1 MNLINQVQYK
11 PCRTPFIT
19 MTNKILSCILFF
31 ILNLSLFAN
40 NQFSFVHYGK
50 DNSGL
55 SHNGIRAIITDR
67 QGYVWIATYKGL
79 TRFDGSRFKVYD
91 RSDFG
96 VDSDYISS
104 IAQDPNGNIWIGT
117 DNGIIIYDKSGDRF
131 TTLAEWSGTLG
142 VNDRIFSIIYD
153 GEGGML
159 VGTKESG
166 LYSCDLKQRS
176 MKPVTL
182 FYPSGK
188 EVMNFYRLAIDKDKR
203 LYVAVY
209 CDNLYTLEPG
219 SNILH
224 PLSCNPSFYKND
236 DIEGLV
242 IVRNSPNGETIYVA
256 SKKYG
261 LSSIEHDKITPYI
274 ISMREGDRPVGLSPR
289 GNDLWMSATDGL
301 HHYNAINKKT
311 EIIHNIPGNRFS
323 LSESYVTTTHAD
335 EFGRLFVGTLN
346 SGINLFHRKN
356 DLFQRFNMTDNGTSL
371 EKSMVNNFA
380 EDKYGNVWIA
390 TGNRGLLRLSPD
402 GLLTRVNGEGIP
414 DKITALCDGEDLLW
428 AGTQNGIVSIRYAD
442 KKIKQYPLPR
452 KTEAADNRI
461 VSLFRSSDGKV
472 YAATALGVLEYIPDT
487 DQFESINR
495 LNNLTIEHMAEENN
509 GNIWMAS
516 YSDGVFR
523 YNPSTEELLHFH
535 SHGRNPEM
543 PQMISSVCIA
553 GGKIWVLSYS
563 SGLLLYNE
571 KSKSFSIINKSKLSS
586 LPTDIFF
593 SGISDNQG
601 NLWLSSA
608 DGLVKLNP
616 KNNVV
621 KVFKPSDG
629 ILDAGFNKCAI
640 KLRDGSLIF
649 GSENGFIRFNPSDF
663 NAYGKVQLSISGF
676 YINGKEVKGSDT
688 FRNVDFSDELTL
700 APEENSFS
708 FLFATPFNHSS
719 DYEGIFCKLEG
730 YDTTWQDIT
739 SSKKIEYKNIPHGS
753 YRLIFS
759 SDINGSKQTV
769 HKPLT
774 IIIKPRFFESAIGII
789 VVIFT
794 GLAIIALIYFVFIPI
809 IKKRRP
815 KGDATEVKTV
825 ITQDQPIASDETKHD
840 ETNVSEV
847 HAGIVEDFQ
856 IPDIDKDFIIRLD
869 KAIADN
875 LEDSTFSSVK
885 LEGILYLSHSTLNR
899 RIKALFDTTP
909 NEYIKSKR
917 LAVAAKMLSD
927 GNMRVNE
934 ICRAVGIPSP
944 SYFSK
949 CFKERY
955 GMLPLEYRACKR

>member
-1 MNLINQVQYK
+1 
-11 PCRTPFIT
+11 
-19 MTNKILSCILFF
+19 MTSKILSCILFF
-31 ILNLSLFAN
+31 ILNLSLFAGN
-40 NQFSFVHYGK
+40 EFSFVHYGK

-91 RSDFG
+91 RGDFG

-117 DNGIIIYDKSGDRF
+117 DNGIIIYDKATDRF

-142 VNDRIFSIIYD
+142 VNDRIFSIISD

-166 LYSCDLKQRS
+166 LYRCDLKHHS

-188 EVMNFYRLAIDKDKR
+188 EVMNFYRLAISKDGK

-209 CDNLYTLEPG
+209 CDNLYTLSPG
-219 SNILH
+219 SNTLH
-224 PLSCNPSFYKND
+224 PLSSNPQFYKND
-236 DIEGLV
+236 DIEGL
-242 IVRNSPNGETIYVA
+242 IIIPDNSDGETIFVA

-261 LSSIEHDKITPYI
+261 LSRIKHDKITPDI
-274 ISMREGDRPVGLSPR
+274 IPMREGDRPVGLSSR

-301 HHYNAINKKT
+301 HHYNAISKKS
-311 EIIHNIPGNRFS
+311 EVINNIPGNRFS
-323 LSESYVTTTHAD
+323 LSENYVTTAHAD

-346 SGINLFHRKN
+346 SGINFFHKKN
-356 DLFQRFNMTDNGTSL
+356 DLFQRYNATIDGTSL
-371 EKSMVNNFA
+371 EKSMVSNFA

-390 TGNRGLLRLSPD
+390 TGNKGLLRLSTD
-402 GLLTRVNGEGIP
+402 GLLTRIYSNGIP
-414 DKITALCDGEDLLW
+414 DKITALCDGGDRLW
-428 AGTQNGIVSIRYAD
+428 AGTQNGIISIGYSD

-452 KTEAADNRI
+452 NTEAADNRI

-472 YAATALGVLEYIPDT
+472 YAATAVGVLRYIHDT

-516 YSDGVFR
+516 YSDGVYR

-535 SHGRNPEM
+535 SHGKNPEM

-553 GGKIWVLSYS
+553 GRKIWVLSYS

-571 KSKSFSIINKSKLSS
+571 KSKSFSTINKSKLSS

-593 SGISDNQG
+593 SGVSDNEG

-608 DGLVKLNP
+608 EGLIKLTP
-616 KNNVV
+616 KNSGV

-629 ILDAGFNKCAI
+629 LLDVGFNKCAI
-640 KLRDGSLIF
+640 KLRNGSLIF

-663 NAYGKVQLSISGF
+663 NEYEKTQLSISGF
-676 YINGKEVKGSDT
+676 YINGKEIKGSDI
-688 FRNVDFSDELTL
+688 FQNVDFSDELTL
-700 APEENSFS
+700 DPKENSFS
-708 FLFATPFNHSS
+708 FTFATPSNHSS
-719 DYEGIFCKLEG
+719 DYEGIFCMLEG

-739 SSKKIEYKNIPHGS
+739 SSKKIEYKNIPHGA
-753 YRLIFS
+753 YRLLFCS
-759 SDINGSKQTV
+759 SNNDGKKQTI
-769 HKPLT
+769 HKPLS
-774 IIIKPRFFESAIGII
+774 IIIKPAFFESTVGII
-789 VVIFT
+789 IVIFT
-794 GLAIIALIYFVFIPI
+794 GLVIVSLIYLILVSI
-809 IKKRRP
+809 IRKREGSP
-815 KGDATEVKTV
+815 SAEEETV
-825 ITQDQPIASDETKHD
+825 ITQDAQHGSNEARLERAN
-840 ETNVSEV
+840 ESE
-847 HAGIVEDFQ
+847 ANADIVVDFSV
-856 IPDIDKDFIIRLD
+856 PDIDKDFIISLD

-875 LEDSTFSSVK
+875 LEDSSFSSVK
-885 LEGILYLSHSTLNR
+885 LEGILYISHSTLNR
-899 RIKALFDTTP
+899 RVKALFDTTP

-917 LAVAAKMLSD
+917 LALAAKMLSE